1 MIDGK
6 CEKATEIKP
15 KQHPILTFDIGVDDF
30 NNETI
35 SSVKINEDAIQNKYY
50 EHEGLNANGTGERI
64 FSKNKSECSV

>member
-1 MIDGK
+1 
-6 CEKATEIKP
+6 
-15 KQHPILTFDIGVDDF
+15 
-30 NNETI
+30 I